1 MAKIRHFHYSSKE
14 YEPGDIITQ
23 ELDHYG
29 RLVTTQPAAEDELR
43 PHSSEAAEKR
53 ATSVYAW
60 ELRKAAE
67 NGWNYRKGTHLYE
80 IEVEEN
86 DVRHIGDIGIF
97 TAIETALRKKETVDV
112 LRRDYWEGKRI
123 GGRIEVLA
131 SKATIV
137 RKLKDS
143 SERLTPTERAIR
155 KQRGCL

>member
-1 MAKIRHFHYSSKE
+1 M
-14 YEPGDIITQ
+14 
-23 ELDHYG
+23 
-29 RLVTTQPAAEDELR
+29 R

-67 NGWNYRKGTHLYE
+67 NGWNYRKGTRLYE